1 MASELKR
8 FGVITN
14 ASTESG
20 RADRPT
26 SMIGWAEHHEERAE
40 VPDDLTW
47 SDLAAS
53 STPAPLDDT
62 FEPFLHAADAPSL
75 HDAMRALSD
84 AYIARYR
91 CDFVV
96 WSVTEAAPDGERVVF
111 VRAGDG
117 RDDLDTAVELS
128 PVPMGDLDRAV
139 RHCLSAEDVITADL
153 PTGEHVRCSV
163 WFAWRRAGASPHTLD
178 APLLRA
184 AGVALRTAW
193 LSKRLTD
200 VSPRAPLDL
209 VRRDRREAAIGKLL
223 CAAAPAMVAAH
234 ASLAT
239 AHASLRSELAGFR
252 VVAPLHPST
261 RVCASLLDDAWDA
274 SQLVW
279 EGVSAVASLADE
291 TSTTADAGGVI
302 RAVAALVGPYVK
314 GRAKVVTTAGAL
326 PNVRLAPA
334 YLAEAL
340 VMFVTRVAYQFAD
353 GGGAK
358 VEVRVS
364 AAVSPRGVEINV
376 CASAPSAPKVT
387 HHDQD
392 AVVGEVYGR
401 DLAMRCGGSVEVLRD
416 ALGATTFKVLL
427 PRA

>member
-1 MASELKR
+1 
-8 FGVITN
+8 
-14 ASTESG
+14 
-20 RADRPT
+20 
-26 SMIGWAEHHEERAE
+26 
-40 VPDDLTW
+40 
-47 SDLAAS
+47 
-53 STPAPLDDT
+53 
-62 FEPFLHAADAPSL
+62 
-75 HDAMRALSD
+75 MRALSD

-139 RHCLSAEDVITADL
+139 RHCLLRRGRHHGRPPHGRARALLGV
-153 PTGEHVRCSV
+153 VRVASRRRLAAHARC
-163 WFAWRRAGASPHTLD
+163 AAPPRGRRRASH
-178 APLLRA
+178 R
-184 AGVALRTAW
+184 VALEAAH
-193 LSKRLTD
+193 D

-274 SQLVW
+274 SLVW

-340 VMFVTRVAYQFAD
+340 VMLVTARRVSVRRRRRRE
-353 GGGAK
+353 GRGARERG
-358 VEVRVS
+358 VAARGRDQRVRVG
-364 AAVSPRGVEINV
+364 ALGAEGHAPR
-376 CASAPSAPKVT
+376 SRR
-387 HHDQD
+387 
-392 AVVGEVYGR
+392 GR
-401 DLAMRCGGSVEVLRD
+401 GRGLRARPRD
-416 ALGATTFKVLL
+416 ALRRLLWRVLRARSDDLQGAA